1 MAKYDSGGGCPCGL
15 YKECATPSV
24 CQSIYYS
31 GTEPPFTIKVPR
43 GGSSGNYFKVPEIQ
57 TLNTLTGGSSG
68 YYQLPSW
75 AKELQDL
82 IECKNMNFAVANIFK
97 AAYRLGEKTGTSKEY
112 DLEKIIWFAQRE
124 LERIKRETSTSS
136 THSSD
141 PVNY

>member
-15 YKECATPSV
+15 YKECATPNV

-31 GTEPPFTIKVPR
+31 SVAR
-43 GGSSGNYFKVPEIQ
+43 VPETQ

-82 IECKNMNFAVANIFK
+82 IEFKNMNFAVANIFK

-124 LERIKRETSTSS
+124 LERTKRETSSTSS